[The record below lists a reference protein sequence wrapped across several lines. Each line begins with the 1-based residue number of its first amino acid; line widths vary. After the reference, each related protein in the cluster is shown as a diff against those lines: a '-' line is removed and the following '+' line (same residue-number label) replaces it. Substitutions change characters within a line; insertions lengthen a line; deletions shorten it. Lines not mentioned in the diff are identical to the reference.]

1 MIRLSNLTLPLDHPP
16 EALEAAVCERLGIA
30 PADLLRCTL
39 ARRGNDA
46 RKKTAIKLVYSLDL
60 DLADET
66 AVLAAHADDP
76 QVRPTPDTTYR
87 PPVRAPEGWSGL
99 RPVVIGAGPCGLLA
113 ALVLAEMGLKPIII
127 ERGKAVRERTKDT
140 WGLWLRGL
148 LME

>member
-60 DLADET
+60 DLADE
-66 AVLAAHADDP
+66 ALSVA
-76 QVRPTPDTTYR
+76 RPIPE
-87 PPVRAPEGWSGL
+87 PAPVTMATLPL
-99 RPVVIGAGPCGLLA
+99 TV
-113 ALVLAEMGLKPIII
+113 
-127 ERGKAVRERTKDT
+127 
-140 WGLWLRGL
+140 
-148 LME
+148 